1 MAHRDYRENAGVVA
15 AWTIAAAAYCVV
27 LYEKRSLTGHPLV
40 DGLIGMVLGLY
51 ICSYPAGNMI
61 DIIFYRQNLGR
72 ARTSGWIGAGWVLL
86 NVLSLGA
93 AWVVTFGVLRAAL
106 KGG

>member
-1 MAHRDYRENAGVVA
+1 MAHRDFRESGVVLAGWMVVA
-15 AWTIAAAAYCVV
+15 AGYCVL
-27 LYEKRSLTGHPLV
+27 LYLKRPITGRPLI
-40 DGLIGMVLGLY
+40 DGVIGMVLGLY
-51 ICSYPAGNMI
+51 ICSYPAANMI

-93 AWVVTFGVLRAAL
+93 PG
-106 KGG
+106 